1 MYFFIDVNIILMNI
15 LNIFYNTHIIT
26 TGDPALCRIACY
38 YIIFLLILF
47 FEKAGL

>member
-26 TGDPALCRIACY
+26 AGYPALRRIACY
-38 YIIFLLILF
+38 DINLYLILF
-47 FEKAGL
+47 FEKAGF